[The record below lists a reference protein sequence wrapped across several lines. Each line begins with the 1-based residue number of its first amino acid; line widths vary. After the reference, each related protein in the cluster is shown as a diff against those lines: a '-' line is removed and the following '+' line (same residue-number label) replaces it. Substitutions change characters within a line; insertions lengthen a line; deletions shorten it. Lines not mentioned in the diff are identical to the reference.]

1 MTKEAK
7 ATIYAVEPMV
17 KLLRS
22 EAISDGGT
30 EKIAAAIEGT
40 WVRVNETMF
49 ILMEEGKVTLVYS
62 DDTEVG
68 CACEKFSDPSMKVM
82 CEHIIAFE
90 NLPEKP
96 QMEIYTPEC
105 RNLREYLFSRGWYVD
120 DRYLYPLPDEQAMVH
135 YECTECGE
143 STDTESGRL
152 PGWIAE
158 HAAVCPGVKPEELD
172 PMNEDKPLDIGVDDD
187 PKPIGKDMTM
197 VHYQCP
203 KCGEEIDIEDGKLRD
218 WKLNHMDVCKGK
230 TKTNPSE
237 IPNSSKLP
245 QKPVVKESLTP
256 EKPTVAKSAPVEKP
270 QKEEEKK
277 VKPPSKKFTCEMCG
291 TEYDSA
297 DDALNC
303 IEKCKEARDIEST
316 KALIVQDTAEGED
329 WSNSQIEVMRKTVAE
344 KATPEEFAY
353 FLNVAKYTGL
363 NPFLKEI
370 YFVKN
375 DKGQTTIITGRDGYL
390 TIAKRDPRFRGIH
403 SMEVCEK
410 DEFEMSFIEGKMTV
424 SKHLITDFMDRG
436 EIIGAWACGRMDGQD
451 PVTIFASMKEYDK
464 SKNAL
469 GGKIWK
475 QYTSSMIRKVAES
488 MVLKRIAGISGLVTE
503 AEIGGTDLITLDGE
517 DD

>member
-1 MTKEAK
+1 MKYAK
-7 ATIYAVEPMV
+7 ATEYAVEPMV
-17 KLLRS
+17 KILRS

-30 EKIAAAIEGT
+30 EKLAAELEGT
-40 WVRVNETMF
+40 WARVNETMF

-68 CACEKFSDPSMKVM
+68 CACGRASGIM

-96 QMEIYTPEC
+96 QMDINSPEC
-105 RNLREYLFSRGWYVD
+105 SIPREYLFSRGWYVEN
-120 DRYLYPLPDEQAMVH
+120 RYLYPTPDEQAVVH
-135 YECTECGE
+135 YECAECGE
-143 STDTESGRL
+143 IVNTESGKL
-152 PGWIAE
+152 PSWIAE
-158 HAAVCPGVKPEELD
+158 HAAVCPGVKPEKLS
-172 PMNEDKPLDIGVDDD
+172 PANEDKPLDIGVDEPKMIERKCSFCGHIERGTDRD
-187 PKPIGKDMTM
+187 KVVRDIDEHRKTCPKNPANKKKPPQEAPKP
-197 VHYQCP
+197 P
-203 KCGEEIDIEDGKLRD
+203 
-218 WKLNHMDVCKGK
+218 
-230 TKTNPSE
+230 
-237 IPNSSKLP
+237 
-245 QKPVVKESLTP
+245 
-256 EKPTVAKSAPVEKP
+256 VAKSAPVGKP
-270 QKEEEKK
+270 PKKEEKK
-277 VKPPSKKFTCEMCG
+277 VKPPSKKFTCEICG

-303 IEKCKEARDIEST
+303 IEKCKEAKDIEST

-363 NPFLKEI
+363 NPFLREI
-370 YFVKN
+370 YFMKT
-375 DKGQTTIITGRDGYL
+375 DKGQTAIITGRDGYL
-390 TIAKRDPRFRGIH
+390 TIAKRDPRFKGVH

-424 SKHLITDFMDRG
+424 SKHVITDFMDRG
-436 EIIGAWACGRMDGQD
+436 EIIGAWACGRMNGQD
-451 PVTIFASMKEYDK
+451 MVTIFASMKEYDK
-464 SKNAL
+464 SSNAA